1 MSFEIIYEM
10 PNLYRTGPPAAAAGE
25 RQQELEPRPEHGRHR
40 GTQTGVW
47 IVGGQ
52 IARSLDLRA

>member
-1 MSFEIIYEM
+1 MAFEILYEM
-10 PNLYRTGPPAAAAGE
+10 PHLYRTGPPAAAAGE

-47 IVGGQ
+47 AVSDQG
-52 IARSLDLRA
+52 RV

>member
-1 MSFEIIYEM
+1 M

-40 GTQTGVW
+40 GTQTGVFFKNSDRC
-47 IVGGQ
+47 VG
-52 IARSLDLRA
+52 RRTDR